1 MFDPFAFEPPSAEFA
16 RAVKVSILKSI
27 FIKKEFTIPDIAQA
41 TNFSVTTVAKHVA
54 ELQEK
59 NLLELV
65 DRVKTNKRG
74 RRPALYR
81 VKSEAC
87 SFLGVDIKSHGL
99 AIGLMDLSGEMVRM
113 EQISDFYFE
122 NTHNKLDEICNHIQ
136 RFIVRAETELPG
148 KVVCAN
154 FNIGGRVNSRTGT
167 SASVF
172 NFEETR
178 DMPLTDLLSE
188 RLKIPVF
195 IENDTKAMAYGEYA
209 SKERSGYEN
218 VIYVNV
224 GWGLGLCLIVNGEIY
239 YGKDGYSGEFGHVH
253 MYNNNIMCHC
263 GKKGC
268 IETELSGSA
277 ICRKLIERIHNHEAS
292 VLSRKVWGGNV
303 ITIADIIAA
312 AEPGGSAVHRTRL
325 AGRQRAGSPAGRTHQ
340 SAESRL
346 YRHRRKDRRG
356 GALLLPAACDAGHSQ
371 IFAPADEPASF
382 DPAFAAGAACRNRR
396 GLHAGAQTVGLGPAV
411 GHGIDARKRC
421 RYASALYCEGDM
433 PVRRLK

>member
-312 AEPGGSAVHRTRL
+312 AEQEDPLCIELVSQVGSELGHQL
-325 AGRQRAGSPAGRTHQ
+325 AGLINLLNPDCIVIGGKI
-340 SAESRL
+340 AEVAPYYFLQPVTLAIHEYSLRLMNQHLSILPSRL
-346 YRHRRKDRRG
+346 G
-356 GALLLPAACDAGHSQ
+356 Q
-371 IFAPADEPASF
+371 
-382 DPAFAAGAACRNRR
+382 
-396 GLHAGAQTVGLGPAV
+396 HAGIVGACML
-411 GHGIDARKRC
+411 ARKR
-421 RYASALYCEGDM
+421 LVWD
-433 PVRRLK
+433 RLLGTE

>member
-263 GKKGC
+263 RQEG
-268 IETELSGSA
+268 
-277 ICRKLIERIHNHEAS
+277 
-292 VLSRKVWGGNV
+292 
-303 ITIADIIAA
+303 
-312 AEPGGSAVHRTRL
+312 VHRDRTF
-325 AGRQRAGSPAGRTHQ
+325 GQRHLPQA
-340 SAESRL
+340 
-346 YRHRRKDRRG
+346 HR
-356 GALLLPAACDAGHSQ
+356 AYP
-371 IFAPADEPASF
+371 
-382 DPAFAAGAACRNRR
+382 
-396 GLHAGAQTVGLGPAV
+396 
-411 GHGIDARKRC
+411 
-421 RYASALYCEGDM
+421 
-433 PVRRLK
+433 

>member
-209 SKERSGYEN
+209 SKERSGYE
-218 VIYVNV
+218 
-224 GWGLGLCLIVNGEIY
+224 LSLIHI
-239 YGKDGYSGEFGHVH
+239 S
-253 MYNNNIMCHC
+253 
-263 GKKGC
+263 
-268 IETELSGSA
+268 
-277 ICRKLIERIHNHEAS
+277 
-292 VLSRKVWGGNV
+292 
-303 ITIADIIAA
+303 
-312 AEPGGSAVHRTRL
+312 EPTR
-325 AGRQRAGSPAGRTHQ
+325 H
-340 SAESRL
+340 
-346 YRHRRKDRRG
+346 
-356 GALLLPAACDAGHSQ
+356 
-371 IFAPADEPASF
+371 
-382 DPAFAAGAACRNRR
+382 
-396 GLHAGAQTVGLGPAV
+396 
-411 GHGIDARKRC
+411 
-421 RYASALYCEGDM
+421 
-433 PVRRLK
+433 

>member
-268 IETELSGSA
+268 IETELSAAPSA
-277 ICRKLIERIHNHEAS
+277 AS
-292 VLSRKVWGGNV
+292 SSSVS
-303 ITIADIIAA
+303 IT
-312 AEPGGSAVHRTRL
+312 TR
-325 AGRQRAGSPAGRTHQ
+325 RRSFRARS
-340 SAESRL
+340 
-346 YRHRRKDRRG
+346 
-356 GALLLPAACDAGHSQ
+356 
-371 IFAPADEPASF
+371 
-382 DPAFAAGAACRNRR
+382 GAATLLRSPTSSPPPSRR
-396 GLHAGAQTVGLGPAV
+396 
-411 GHGIDARKRC
+411 IRC
-421 RYASALYCEGDM
+421 ASNSS
-433 PVRRLK
+433 RRSAASWVTSWPDSSIC